1 MTEPLFNIEVFNQ
14 KTTQEKIEYLF
25 NCLVNLPN
33 KGFTESPGQ
42 HENNINELK
51 AKSDLDKSDAA
62 DMKYMLYLMRKYN
75 STGKEDHLIIKDYNA
90 YMREIKLNKILC

>member
-1 MTEPLFNIEVFNQ
+1 MTETLFNIEVFNQ

-42 HENNINELK
+42 HELK
-51 AKSDLDKSDAA
+51 AKSDLDKPEAA